1 MKLFSLKKDNDS
13 TAPTSKDVNP
23 SSPLAENP
31 TTGVS
36 DNALQLDTTNQLPM
50 QATNYS
56 DTSPEETAT
65 KNAFSLDSI
74 DLNQLED
81 ELLHGKTDY
90 TADNTKAADTVAPK
104 KLSFNDFDLDE
115 LSSVVEPNTTVTIED
130 AANTSTVSQPVPSQT
145 TDNALI
151 FDIDNLPL
159 EAKSDPDLNLS
170 LESDTHSPQPQPIS
184 LQSSDKNSDKK
195 IIETIET
202 IEAIETTPPV
212 GLTKTKPEI
221 KAADTVAPKK
231 LSFNDFDLDELSSV
245 VEPNT
250 TVTTQDT
257 ANTST
262 VSQPVPSQ
270 TTDNA
275 LIFDID
281 NLPLAAKPNPDLELS
296 LESDPRNA
304 QLQPIAPQSSDE
316 NSDES
321 NDKKIIEAIETIE
334 TTPPIVLTKT
344 KPKVK
349 AVIAQ
354 TANSFL
360 RPPSQPLVKRTL
372 KKRNQLGLLVGA
384 GLALAALAWFFMGQ
398 SSEPNKSTAQSQTQT
413 QAHATPKTAAPIVKP
428 QASASLPTASTV
440 AVDATTSSAH
450 ATAALPAITP
460 EEILT
465 PTLPEDPAI
474 AKEELSRLSE
484 QGAQLKEQE
493 AMMQDQLRMMNEL
506 SSKKEE
512 RIQLLEQQVA
522 QLEQQKAANK

>member
-13 TAPTSKDVNP
+13 TAPTSEDANP

-36 DNALQLDTTNQLPM
+36 DNPLQLDTTNQLPM

-56 DTSPEETAT
+56 DTSPNTSPETTAI

-81 ELLHGKTDY
+81 ELIHGKTDY
-90 TADNTKAADTVAPK
+90 TADNTKAADTLAPK
-104 KLSFNDFDLDE
+104 KLSFDDFDLDA
-115 LSSVVEPNTTVTIED
+115 LPSVVEPNTTVTLED
-130 AANTSTVSQPVPSQT
+130 TANTLTVSQPVPSQT

-159 EAKSDPDLNLS
+159 EAKPDPDLS
-170 LESDTHSPQPQPIS
+170 LERDNHS
-184 LQSSDKNSDKK
+184 
-195 IIETIET
+195 
-202 IEAIETTPPV
+202 
-212 GLTKTKPEI
+212 G
-221 KAADTVAPKK
+221 KA
-231 LSFNDFDLDELSSV
+231 
-245 VEPNT
+245 
-250 TVTTQDT
+250 
-257 ANTST
+257 
-262 VSQPVPSQ
+262 
-270 TTDNA
+270 
-275 LIFDID
+275 
-281 NLPLAAKPNPDLELS
+281 
-296 LESDPRNA
+296 
-304 QLQPIAPQSSDE
+304 QPIAPQSSDE

-321 NDKKIIEAIETIE
+321 NDKKIIETIEAIETM
-334 TTPPIVLTKT
+334 PPVVLTKT
-344 KPKVK
+344 EPEIK

-354 TANSFL
+354 TPNPFL
-360 RPPSQPLVKRTL
+360 RPPSQPLAKRTL
-372 KKRNQLGLLVGA
+372 KKRNQLWLLVGA

-398 SSEPNKSTAQSQTQT
+398 SSEPNKYTAQSQMQTQTQT
-413 QAHATPKTAAPIVKP
+413 QAHATAKTAAPIVKP
-428 QASASLPTASTV
+428 QASVSLPAASTV
-440 AVDATTSSAH
+440 AEDANSSSVH

-484 QGAQLKEQE
+484 QSAQLKEQE

>member
-13 TAPTSKDVNP
+13 TAPTSKDANP
-23 SSPLAENP
+23 SSQLAENP
-31 TTGVS
+31 MIGVS
-36 DNALQLDTTNQLPM
+36 DNPLQLDTIQAPM
-50 QATNYS
+50 QATKS
-56 DTSPEETAT
+56 PDTSPNTSPETTAI

-104 KLSFNDFDLDE
+104 KLSFDDFDLDE
-115 LSSVVEPNTTVTIED
+115 LPSDVEPNTTVT
-130 AANTSTVSQPVPSQT
+130 
-145 TDNALI
+145 L
-151 FDIDNLPL
+151 
-159 EAKSDPDLNLS
+159 
-170 LESDTHSPQPQPIS
+170 
-184 LQSSDKNSDKK
+184 
-195 IIETIET
+195 
-202 IEAIETTPPV
+202 
-212 GLTKTKPEI
+212 
-221 KAADTVAPKK
+221 
-231 LSFNDFDLDELSSV
+231 
-245 VEPNT
+245 
-250 TVTTQDT
+250 QDT
-257 ANTST
+257 ANTAT

-281 NLPLAAKPNPDLELS
+281 NLPLAAKPDPDLKLS
-296 LESDPRNA
+296 LESDPHSA
-304 QLQPIAPQSSDE
+304 QAQPIASQSNDE

-321 NDKKIIEAIETIE
+321 NDKKIIEAIET
-334 TTPPIVLTKT
+334 TPPVVLTKT
-344 KPKVK
+344 KPEIKP
-349 AVIAQ
+349 VIAQ
-354 TANSFL
+354 TANPFL
-360 RPPSQPLVKRTL
+360 RPPSQPLAKRTL

-398 SSEPNKSTAQSQTQT
+398 SSEPNKSTAQSQKQTQTQT
-413 QAHATPKTAAPIVKP
+413 QAHAIPKTTAPIVKP
-428 QASASLPTASTV
+428 QASASLPAASTV
-440 AVDATTSSAH
+440 AAEATTSSAH
-450 ATAALPAITP
+450 ATTALPAITP

-484 QGAQLKEQE
+484 QSAQLKEQE
-493 AMMQDQLRMMNEL
+493 TMMQDQLRMMNEL

>member
-23 SSPLAENP
+23 SSQLAENP
-31 TTGVS
+31 MIGVS
-36 DNALQLDTTNQLPM
+36 DSALQLDTTNQPPM
-50 QATNYS
+50 QATNYP
-56 DTSPEETAT
+56 DTSPNTSPETTAIKNAFSLDSIDLNQLEDELLHGKTDYTADNTKAADTVAPKKLSFNDFDLDELSSVVEPNTTVTIEDANPSSQLAENPMIGVSDSALQLDTTNQPPMQAT
-65 KNAFSLDSI
+65 NYPDTSPNTSPETTAIKNAFSLDSI

-221 KAADTVAPKK
+221 KA
-231 LSFNDFDLDELSSV
+231 
-245 VEPNT
+245 
-250 TVTTQDT
+250 
-257 ANTST
+257 
-262 VSQPVPSQ
+262 
-270 TTDNA
+270 
-275 LIFDID
+275 
-281 NLPLAAKPNPDLELS
+281 
-296 LESDPRNA
+296 
-304 QLQPIAPQSSDE
+304 
-316 NSDES
+316 
-321 NDKKIIEAIETIE
+321 
-334 TTPPIVLTKT
+334 
-344 KPKVK
+344 
-349 AVIAQ
+349 VIAQ
-354 TANSFL
+354 MPNPFL
-360 RPPSQPLVKRTL
+360 KPPSQPLAKRTL
-372 KKRNQLGLLVGA
+372 KRRNQLGLLVGA
-384 GLALAALAWFFMGQ
+384 GLALTALVWFFMGQ
-398 SSEPNKSTAQSQTQT
+398 SSEPNKSTAQSQKQTQTQT
-413 QAHATPKTAAPIVKP
+413 QAHAKPKTAAPIVKP

-484 QGAQLKEQE
+484 QSAQLKEQE
-493 AMMQDQLRMMNEL
+493 TMMQDQLRMMNEL